1 MDMSAFSDD
10 NFNARDWINTTFRS
24 PEVKENRDVF
34 ASSLV
39 MKLQLYVQQVNSSL
53 EETSQQVLQSLPRVM
68 RDTDILQQEALM
80 LREKMK
86 TVREEMSKV
95 QSDTGE
101 SLATLEHIDQLKTR
115 LQKAK
120 QALHE
125 ADNWS
130 LLAADLEEVFESGDI
145 ESMSSRLTKMQQ
157 SLGALTSV
165 PDYEERRLQ
174 LEGLKNRLE
183 AIASPRLVQAFT
195 SGSIDQSRV
204 YVRIFVNMD
213 RLSQLLKYYH
223 KCQKGILLQQ
233 WRTIVDIEQDE
244 GVVHLLKSCYE
255 MFLAAWNDQV
265 KWCSQVFT
273 SIPPPSILVDL
284 FSDTLASLE
293 PSLNSCFDGP
303 LKEEADPLSLL
314 LELSQCTQQFVANL
328 QATIESS
335 SQGKYSVPDEKIL
348 TLARSV
354 YHTWIPY
361 VKQYSKLESENLK
374 KQMSSNIVP
383 QEDLAETV
391 QSLGLS
397 VTSAVGTMTDA
408 QKRCFQLSHGCA
420 FIGLLKAIKSY
431 FNNYLEQFQT
441 ALKRLDKQKGNGE
454 DWNMF
459 QMCLSLLQGV
469 GQLLS
474 EVRHLDK
481 ELLQSLLNSTKT
493 LPDEKSSPFTNFRL
507 LLLDETGR
515 KEFDLLLK
523 SFQEGQEEYVLK
535 SVLGAIEKLCGDV
548 HRTTFAVIL
557 APITVQLNLV
567 QSAPAW
573 CASVAKSP
581 VTLTLDLPDYSFA
594 PQEYITQIGQYLMTL
609 PQHLEPFLLRDNPA
623 LTLALSVAVSEEA
636 GGSADLLLAGVART
650 TCLTYCDRI
659 LGISQLTS
667 SACKQLATDIDY
679 LGNVLEDL
687 GLGLSDQLSQLSNL
701 LRIPADEYQ
710 SQSSGCQPKLVAAV
724 RQMREITTS

>member
-10 NFNARDWINTTFRS
+10 NFDAKDWINATFRT
-24 PEVKENRDVF
+24 PEVKDNRDAFV
-34 ASSLV
+34 SSLV
-39 MKLQLYVQQVNSSL
+39 MKLQLYVQQVNSAL

-68 RDTDILQQEALM
+68 RDTDVLQQETLL

-101 SLATLEHIDQLKTR
+101 SLATLEHIDQLKMR

-145 ESMSSRLTKMQQ
+145 ENMSSRLTKMQQ

-195 SGSIDQSRV
+195 SGSIEQSRLH
-204 YVRIFVNMD
+204 VRIFVDMD

-233 WRTIVDIEQDE
+233 WRGLIEVEQDE
-244 GVVHLLKSCYE
+244 GAIHLLKSCYE
-255 MFLAAWNDQV
+255 MFITAWNDQV

-273 SIPPPSILVDL
+273 TVSPAVILVEL
-284 FSDTLASLE
+284 FADTLSSLE
-293 PSLNSCFDGP
+293 PSLNTYFDSAM
-303 LKEEADPLSLL
+303 KEETDPLSLL
-314 LELSQCTQQFVANL
+314 LEQSQCTQHFLSNL
-328 QATIESS
+328 QAAIEASC
-335 SQGKYSVPDEKIL
+335 QGKCTVSDDKL
-348 TLARSV
+348 LALAQSV
-354 YHTWIPY
+354 YRPWIPY
-361 VKQYSKLESENLK
+361 IKQYSKLESENLK
-374 KQMSSNIVP
+374 KQISPNLTT

-391 QSLGLS
+391 QAIGLS
-397 VTSAVGTMTDA
+397 VTSAVGFVIDA
-408 QKRCFQLSHGCA
+408 QKRCLRLSHGCA
-420 FIGLLKAIKSY
+420 YIGLLKAIKSY
-431 FNNYLEQFQT
+431 FTTYLDQFQT
-441 ALKRLDKQKGNGE
+441 ALKRLDKQKGNAE

-459 QMCLSLLQGV
+459 QMCLTLLQSV

-474 EVRHLDK
+474 EIRHLDK
-481 ELLQSLLNSTKT
+481 ELLQSILNISKVS
-493 LPDEKSSPFTNFRL
+493 PNGKYSSFSNFKF
-507 LLLDETGR
+507 LLLDEVGQ
-515 KEFDLLLK
+515 KEFDLLCK
-523 SFQEGQEEYVLK
+523 SFQDGGEDIVLK
-535 SVLGAIEKLCGDV
+535 SILSAIEKLCGDV

-557 APITVQLNLV
+557 APIIVQLNLV

-573 CASVAKSP
+573 CASVSKSP
-581 VTLTLDLPDYSFA
+581 ALTLDLPDYSFA
-594 PQEYITQIGQYLMTL
+594 PQEYITQVGQYLMTL

-623 LTLALSVAVSEEA
+623 LTLALSVAVSDIV

-659 LGISQLTS
+659 LGISQLS
-667 SACKQLATDIDY
+667 ASACKQLATDIDY

-687 GLGLSDQLSQLSNL
+687 GLCISDQLSQLSTL
-701 LRIPADEYQ
+701 LRIPADDYQ
-710 SQSSGCQPKLVAAV
+710 AQSSGCQPKLVAAV

>member
-10 NFNARDWINTTFRS
+10 NFDAKEWINVTFRS
-24 PEVKENRDVF
+24 PEVKDNRDAF
-34 ASSLV
+34 ISSLV
-39 MKLQLYVQQVNSSL
+39 MKLQLYVQQVNSAL
-53 EETSQQVLQSLPRVM
+53 EETSQQVLQSLPRIM
-68 RDTDILQQEALM
+68 RDTDVLQQEALM

-95 QSDTGE
+95 QNDTGE
-101 SLATLEHIDQLKTR
+101 SLANLEHIDQLKSR

-165 PDYEERRLQ
+165 PDYEDRRLQ

-195 SGSIDQSRV
+195 SGSIDQSRMH
-204 YVRIFVNMD
+204 VRVFMDMD

-233 WRTIVDIEQDE
+233 WHALVDAEQDE
-244 GVVHLLKSCYE
+244 GLIHLLKSCYE
-255 MFLAAWNDQV
+255 MFLSAWNERV

-273 SIPPPSILVDL
+273 SVPSAAILVDL
-284 FSDTLASLE
+284 YADTLSSLE
-293 PSLNSCFDGP
+293 PSLNSVIDAV
-303 LKEEADPLSLL
+303 LKEEKEPLPLL
-314 LELSQCTQQFVANL
+314 LELSQCTQQFVSNL
-328 QATIESS
+328 QAAIESS
-335 SQGKYSVPDEKIL
+335 YQGKCIVSEEKL
-348 TLARSV
+348 LSLARAL
-354 YHTWIPY
+354 YQPWIPY

-374 KQMSSNIVP
+374 KQISPNLAS
-383 QEDLAETV
+383 QEDLSETV

-397 VTSAVGTMTDA
+397 VSSAVGTVLDA
-408 QKRCFQLSHGCA
+408 HKRCLQFSQGCA

-431 FNNYLEQFQT
+431 FSTYLDQFQI
-441 ALKRLDKQKGNGE
+441 ALKRLDKQIGSAE

-459 QMCLSLLQGV
+459 QMCLTLLQSV

-474 EVRHLDK
+474 EVHHLDK
-481 ELLQSLLNSTKT
+481 ELLQSLINTMKT
-493 LPDEKSSPFTNFRL
+493 SPENKTTAFTNFKL
-507 LLLDETGR
+507 LLLDDGGQ
-515 KEFDLLLK
+515 KEFALLCK
-523 SFQEGQEEYVLK
+523 SYQEGSDEFILK
-535 SVLGAIEKLCGDV
+535 SVVTAIEKLCGEV
-548 HRTTFAVIL
+548 HSTTFAVIL
-557 APITVQLNLV
+557 APIKVQLNLV

-573 CASVAKSP
+573 CASENKSP
-581 VTLTLDLPDYSFA
+581 ALTLDLPDYSFA

-609 PQHLEPFLLRDNPA
+609 PQHLEPFLMRDNPA
-623 LTLALSVAVSEEA
+623 LTLALSIAVSDGVGA
-636 GGSADLLLAGVART
+636 SADLLLAGVACT
-650 TCLTYCDRI
+650 TCLIYCDCI
-659 LGISQLTS
+659 LGISQLST

-687 GLGLSDQLSQLSNL
+687 GLSLSDQLSQLSTL
-701 LRIPADEYQ
+701 LRIPVDDYQ
-710 SQSSGCQPKLVAAV
+710 TQSSGCQPKLVAAV
-724 RQMREITTS
+724 RQMREITTT